1 MAAPLTELP
10 LATSTFT
17 LARSRGAVV
26 VVVDPVWPGAVVAVV
41 CGTVV
46 AVPVGTVTALADRPA
61 GGRVPTCKRITPR
74 ATASTT
80 MAAARATTIR
90 LMAPPPLL
98 LGSPAPRAVPPSIAP
113 AG

>member
-26 VVVDPVWPGAVVAVV
+26 VVVDPAWPGAVVAVV

-61 GGRVPTCKRITPR
+61 GGRVPTCKRIT
-74 ATASTT
+74 
-80 MAAARATTIR
+80 ARATTIR

-113 AG
+113 ACQR